1 MKMSVDSIE
10 TLNEISTFLLKKT
23 NSLWR
28 TFTYWK
34 EEEDVIV
41 DSEGNRI
48 SSVSLH

>member
-28 TFTYWK
+28 TL
-34 EEEDVIV
+34 
-41 DSEGNRI
+41 
-48 SSVSLH
+48 SSVRRDDIWADLISWRRTF